1 MLPSL
6 PKTFTSLAVVAIVAG
21 AVTLVIHESR
31 SFRLQARLFANE
43 DRGIKYWMEAGPS
56 PETRSAGHGPYDH
69 RLGYAALPNYL
80 TRLKSGHFAVASQA
94 RISPAL
100 AKAIDWGLFA
110 PYKEKP
116 QAGLSILDCRGDSL
130 YSARYPERLFPDFA
144 RVPPVLVNTLLFIEN
159 RELLDED
166 HPRRN
171 PAVEWDRLAKAMLDQ
186 SVRAVAGGG
195 RSGGSTLATQ
205 IEKYRHSPEGRT
217 PGMGE
222 KLRQM
227 VSATLRAYLDGE
239 ETLETRKRIV
249 VDYLNT
255 VPLAARPGY
264 GEVNGLGDGLWA
276 WFGRDWETFKS
287 DLASDGPA
295 RAQAYKEALALM
307 ISQRRPSWYLR
318 GRGAPLEAQTN
329 TYLRLL
335 AEAGILTTAQ
345 RDAALAA
352 PLRLIPHTPPSPA
365 ESFTS
370 RKAVNS
376 VRVNLAALMGTPTLY
391 EFDRLDL
398 TTQSTLDGRVQDQV
412 TAKLQ
417 ELRQPEAA
425 KAAGLLGEHLLGPGG
440 GDPSQVIY
448 SFTLYERTP
457 EANLVRVQAD
467 NLDQPLDINNGV
479 KMDLGSTSKL
489 RTLISY
495 LEIVEEL
502 HDRYAT
508 LEARQLRAEPRSD
521 EDPIGKWALEYL
533 EQANDKALAPM
544 LEAAL
549 ERHYSANP
557 GEAFFTG
564 SGLHHFANFDKD
576 DNRRMLTVREGLR
589 RSVNLVFIRLMRD
602 VVRHTIHDKGAA
614 DESML
619 KNPDDPLRQLYLL
632 HFADKEGKEFL
643 RKNYTRYHGHPIG
656 EALDLMAESIQ
667 PTPRRLT
674 VIFRSVVPEAG
685 PAWLAAFLSR
695 HLPPEERPDAEELAQ
710 LYRDY
715 GEDRFSLADRA
726 FLSRVHPLALWL
738 LKYLGQHPNAG
749 FQEAAAASYE
759 ERQSAYAWLMKP
771 NRKPAQDKRIRT
783 LVEEDA
789 FHDIHRRW
797 KRLGYPFDH
806 LVPSYA
812 SALGA
817 SADRPAALAELMGI
831 LQNDGVR
838 LPLTRIQGLHFAADT
853 PYDTTL
859 AFHPDTAERVLSPEI
874 ARVTRGVLA
883 EVVSGGTAVRLKGVF
898 RDGKGAP
905 LVVGGKTG
913 TGDHRFKSF
922 NRGGGVRDSVA
933 VERSG
938 VFVFY
943 LGERHFGTLTAYVSG
958 PGAAKYQFT
967 SGLPVQILKV
977 LAPVL
982 APAIQESAAGDAC
995 GRPGSKSL
1003 LASAEK

>member
-6 PKTFTSLAVVAIVAG
+6 PKSFLSLALIAVAAG

-31 SFRLQARLFANE
+31 SFRLQARLFASE
-43 DRGIKYWMEAGPS
+43 DRGIKYWMEPGAS
-56 PETRSAGHGPYDH
+56 PDMRAAGHGPYDH

-80 TRLKSGHFAVASQA
+80 SRLKSGHFTVASQA

-100 AKAIDWGLFA
+100 AKAMDWGLFA

-116 QAGLSILDCRGDSL
+116 QAGLTILDCRGDAL
-130 YSARYPERLFPDFA
+130 FSARYPERLFSDFA
-144 RVPPVLVNTLLFIEN
+144 AVPPVLVNTLLFIEN

-166 HPRRN
+166 HPQRN

-239 ETLETRKRIV
+239 DTLETRKRIV

-255 VPLAARPGY
+255 VPLSARPGY

-276 WFGRDWETFKS
+276 WFGRDWAAFHADMS
-287 DLASDGPA
+287 ADGPA
-295 RAQAYKEALALM
+295 WARAYKEALALM

-318 GRGAPLEAQTN
+318 GRGAPLETQTN
-329 TYLRLL
+329 TYLRIL
-335 AEAGILTTAQ
+335 ADAGVITPAQ
-345 RDAALAA
+345 RDTALAVPLRLTERILAA
-352 PLRLIPHTPPSPA
+352 PT
-365 ESFTS
+365 ESFMS

-376 VRVNLAALMGTPTLY
+376 VRVNLASLIGTPNLY

-412 TAKLQ
+412 SAKLQ

-440 GDPSQVIY
+440 GDPTKVIY

-457 EANLVRVQAD
+457 GANLVRVQAD
-467 NLDQPLDINNGV
+467 NLDEPLDINNGV

-489 RTLISY
+489 RTLITY
-495 LEIVEEL
+495 LEIVQEL
-502 HDRYAT
+502 HDRYAG
-508 LEARQLRAEPRSD
+508 LDAAGLKAVERSD
-521 EDPIGKWALEYL
+521 EDPIEKWALEYL
-533 EQANDKALAPM
+533 AQAKDTTLAPM
-544 LEAAL
+544 LDAAL

-564 SGLHHFANFDKD
+564 SGLHHFANFDKN
-576 DNRRMLTVREGLR
+576 DNSRLLTIREGLR

-602 VVRHTIHDKGAA
+602 VVRHTMHSNGAA
-614 DESML
+614 DEAML
-619 KNPDDPLRQLYLL
+619 KDPQDPMRHLYLM
-632 HFADKEGKEFL
+632 HFADKEGQEFL
-643 RKNYTRYHGHPIG
+643 HKNYVRYHGHPIG

-685 PAWLAAFLSR
+685 PAWLAAFLDR
-695 HLPPEERPDAEELAQ
+695 HLPPDERPDAEELAQ

-715 GEDRFSLADRA
+715 AEDRFSLADRA
-726 FLSRVHPLALWL
+726 YLARVHPLALWL
-738 LKYLGQHPNAG
+738 LKYLGQHPGAS
-749 FQEAAAASYE
+749 FQEAATASYL
-759 ERQSAYAWLMKP
+759 ERQEAYAWLMKP

-789 FHDIHRRW
+789 FRDIHRRW

-812 SALGA
+812 TALGA

-838 LPLTRIQGLHFAADT
+838 LPVTRIQGLHFAADT
-853 PYDTTL
+853 PYDTRL
-859 AFHPDTAERVLSPEI
+859 AFQPDKAERVLSPEI
-874 ARVTRGVLA
+874 ARAARSVLS

-898 RDGKGAP
+898 KDGKGTP
-905 LVVGGKTG
+905 LAVGGKTG
-913 TGDHRFKSF
+913 TGDHRFKTFS
-922 NRGGGVRDSVA
+922 RGGGVTGSVA

-958 PGAAKYQFT
+958 PDAAKYQFT

-982 APAIQESAAGDAC
+982 APAIQESGISEAC
-995 GRPGSKSL
+995 ALPGTKPL

>member
-6 PKTFTSLAVVAIVAG
+6 PKRFPSLVAVAIAAG
-21 AVTLVIHESR
+21 AIALTLHESR
-31 SFRLQARLFANE
+31 SFRLQAHLFAVE
-43 DRGIKYWMEAGPS
+43 GRGIKYWMEPGPS
-56 PETRSAGHGPYDH
+56 PEMRSAGSGPYDH

-80 TRLKSGHFAVASQA
+80 SRLTSGSFAVASQA

-100 AKAIDWGLFA
+100 AKAMDWGLFA

-116 QAGLSILDCRGDSL
+116 QAGLTILDCRGEPL
-130 YSARYPERLFPDFA
+130 FSARYPERIFPDFA
-144 RVPPVLVNTLLFIEN
+144 VVPPVLVNTLLFIEN

-166 HPRRN
+166 HPQRN

-186 SVRAVAGGG
+186 SVRAVGGGG

-239 ETLETRKRIV
+239 DTLETRKHIV

-255 VPLAARPGY
+255 VPLSARPGY

-276 WFGRDWETFKS
+276 WFGRDWESFRN
-287 DLASDGPA
+287 DLAGEGS
-295 RAQAYKEALALM
+295 AQALAYKQALALM
-307 ISQRRPSWYLR
+307 ISQRRPTWYLK
-318 GRGAPLEAQTN
+318 GRGATLEAQTN
-329 TYLRLL
+329 SYLRIL
-335 AEAGILTTAQ
+335 AEAGVITPAQ
-345 RDAALAA
+345 RDAALGQI
-352 PLRLIPHTPPSPA
+352 LRLSEHSPA
-365 ESFTS
+365 SAAEPFSS
-370 RKAVNS
+370 HKAVNA
-376 VRVNLAALMGTPTLY
+376 VRVGLAALIGTPNLY

-398 TTQSTLDGRVQDQV
+398 TTQSTLDGRVQDLV
-412 TAKLQ
+412 TAKLR
-417 ELRQPEAA
+417 ELQQPEAA
-425 KAAGLLGEHLLGPGG
+425 KAAGLLGEHMLGPGG
-440 GDPSQVIY
+440 GDPSKVIY
-448 SFTLYERTP
+448 SFTLFERTP

-467 NLDQPLDINNGV
+467 NLDEPLDINNGV

-495 LEIVEEL
+495 LEIVQEL
-502 HDRYAT
+502 HDRYAGLDT
-508 LEARQLRAEPRSD
+508 AGLKAVARSD

-533 EQANDKALAPM
+533 GQASDKTLAPM

-549 ERHYSANP
+549 DRRYSANP

-564 SGLHHFANFDKD
+564 SGLHHFANFDKN
-576 DNRRMLTVREGLR
+576 DNGRVLSVREGLR

-602 VVRHTIHDKGAA
+602 VVRHTMHGSGAA
-614 DESML
+614 DEAML
-619 KNPDDPLRQLYLL
+619 KDADDPLRRLYLI

-643 RKNYTRYHGHPIG
+643 HRNYTRYHGHPVG
-656 EALDLMAESIQ
+656 EALDLMAESVQ
-667 PTPRRLT
+667 PTPTRLT

-685 PAWLAAFLSR
+685 PAWLSAFLAR
-695 HLPPEERPDAEELAQ
+695 HLPADEQPDAEELAR
-710 LYRDY
+710 LYKDY
-715 GEDRFSLADRA
+715 AEDKFSLADRA
-726 FLSRVHPLALWL
+726 YLARVHPLALWL
-738 LKYLGQHPNAG
+738 LKYLGQHPGAS
-749 FQEAAAASYE
+749 FQEAATASYL
-759 ERQSAYAWLMKP
+759 ERQEAYTWLMKP

-789 FHDIHRRW
+789 FRDIHRRW
-797 KRLGYPFDH
+797 KRLGYPFDR

-812 SALGA
+812 TALGA

-838 LPLTRIQGLHFAADT
+838 LPVTRVQDLHFAADT
-853 PYDTTL
+853 PYDTRL
-859 AFHPDTAERVLSPEI
+859 AFQAGKPERVLSPEI
-874 ARVTRGVLA
+874 ARAARSVLA
-883 EVVSGGTAVRLKGVF
+883 EVVSGGTAVRIKGVF
-898 RDGKGAP
+898 KDGKGVP
-905 LVVGGKTG
+905 LIVGGKTG

-922 NRGGGVRDSVA
+922 SRGGGVTGSVA

-958 PGAAKYQFT
+958 PEAAKYQFT

-982 APAIQESAAGDAC
+982 APAIQETSVGDAC
-995 GRPGSKSL
+995 RPPGAKPI